1 MRLVLDTCVIVSA
14 FRSLNGAS
22 RGLVDLFDLGRYEI
36 LLSTAL
42 LLEYEDVLS
51 RPEHMRVHNFSISEI
66 GEVLDTLSARAGH
79 VSLYYDW
86 KPQLRDA
93 NDELVLAVA
102 INGSADAIVTHNTT
116 DFLPAAPMFRIQSIQ
131 AGVSSEFEDDEGQV

>member
-22 RGLVDLFDLGRYEI
+22 RGLLNLFDLGRYEI
-36 LLSTAL
+36 LLSPAL
-42 LLEYEDVLS
+42 LLEYEDVLT
-51 RPEHMRVHNFSISEI
+51 RPEHMQVHNFSIPEV
-66 GEVLDTLSARAGH
+66 GEVLDTMAARAVR

-93 NDELVLAVA
+93 SDELVLAVA
-102 INGSADAIVTHNTT
+102 INGGADAIVTHNTA
-116 DFLPAAPMFRIQSIQ
+116 DFLPAASMFRIQVLTPGRIIKTR
-131 AGVSSEFEDDEGQV
+131 FRL